1 MDTRKLEVFLAVA
14 EERSF
19 TKAAE
24 RLHTVQSGVSSSV
37 RSLERELG
45 TPLFDRTTQ
54 RVDLT
59 DAGRALAPEAR
70 RVLTAVREARQA
82 VAGAG
87 AGLRGTLELG
97 ILFGLTPGNVRA
109 SLATFHETFPLVEIK
124 LIAPGA
130 RGSSGHAERLREGSM
145 DLAVVIS
152 VGSLPGINLYPL
164 VSEEVVLACAP
175 GHRLAGAAHVG
186 LAEIIDESFIDFPLG
201 WGIRSA
207 VDRAFSAA
215 GIQQRHI
222 TFEMNDMSTVL
233 DLVRLRLGVA
243 FVPEP
248 ITADADDLAF
258 LPVRPDPVTYE
269 IAIGA
274 SRAHRLS
281 PVSEQFLRIALA
293 R

>member
-1 MDTRKLEVFLAVA
+1 
-14 EERSF
+14 
-19 TKAAE
+19 
-24 RLHTVQSGVSSSV
+24 
-37 RSLERELG
+37 
-45 TPLFDRTTQ
+45 
-54 RVDLT
+54 
-59 DAGRALAPEAR
+59 
-70 RVLTAVREARQA
+70 VREARQA
-82 VAGAG
+82 VEGVGAG
-87 AGLRGTLELG
+87 MRGTLELG
-97 ILFGLTPGNVRA
+97 ILFGLTPGNIRA
-109 SLATFHETFPLVEIK
+109 SLAAFHERFPLVQIK

-130 RGSSGHAERLREGSM
+130 RGSSSHAERLREGTM

-164 VSEEVVLACAP
+164 VREELVLACAP
-175 GHRLAGAAHVG
+175 GHRLAGAAGVG
-186 LAEIIDESFIDFPLG
+186 LAEIIDESFIDFPFG
-201 WGIRSA
+201 WGVRSA

-243 FVPEP
+243 FVPES
-248 ITADADDLAF
+248 IIADADDLIF
-258 LPVRPDPVTYE
+258 VSVRPDPVTYE

-281 PVSEQFLRIALA
+281 PVSERFLRIALA

>member
-19 TKAAE
+19 TKAAG

-82 VAGAG
+82 VEGAG

-109 SLATFHETFPLVEIK
+109 SLAAFHETFPLVEIK

-164 VSEEVVLACAP
+164 VREDVVLACAAD
-175 GHRLAGAAHVG
+175 HRLAGAADVR
-186 LAEIIDESFIDFPLG
+186 LAEIIDESFIDFPPG

-222 TFEMNDMSTVL
+222 TFEMNDMSTIL

-243 FVPEP
+243 FVPES
-248 ITADADDLAF
+248 ITADAGDLAF

-281 PVSEQFLRIALA
+281 PVSEQFLRIALT

>member
-82 VAGAG
+82 VEGAG

-152 VGSLPGINLYPL
+152 VGSLPGISLYPL

-248 ITADADDLAF
+248 ITADAGDLAF